1 MNHVIGLVTRPTPG
15 ATTTRPSAV
24 SKLVPIVL
32 GKFFRP
38 LNAKSFKISNCFRAL
53 PVTVQTA
60 RRPKDCVDMQE
71 GLNALFSTPN
81 NQCGIDYRPELVFLI
96 MRFDDFVFEF
106 AFSAYRT
113 STSHPKR
120 GLRHNCPYIGTDDYL
135 IEPVR
140 VICFRSS
147 RLLSLTL
154 WLRPSYVHS
163 SLGISG
169 SRGGTQL
176 LNAFILCCIR
186 CIRLSEMTMSWR
198 AMSRASI
205 LDGFCL
211 GSTAVFV
218 TN

>member
-1 MNHVIGLVTRPTPG
+1 
-15 ATTTRPSAV
+15 
-24 SKLVPIVL
+24 
-32 GKFFRP
+32 
-38 LNAKSFKISNCFRAL
+38 
-53 PVTVQTA
+53 
-60 RRPKDCVDMQE
+60 
-71 GLNALFSTPN
+71 
-81 NQCGIDYRPELVFLI
+81 
-96 MRFDDFVFEF
+96 MRVDDFSFEF
-106 AFSAYRT
+106 AFSASRT

-147 RLLSLTL
+147 RLSSLTL

-169 SRGGTQL
+169 SRGGTWL
-176 LNAFILCCIR
+176 LNAFVLCCIR

-198 AMSRASI
+198 AVSRARI

-211 GSTAVFV
+211 RSKTARV
-218 TN
+218 TPNIRYSRILNAMLMCHHVMT